1 MQCLQMIMFT
11 NFTKPICSIPLKTSP
26 TYSRATTTGLGGTLF
41 PPMGSGTT
49 PAAVENKNDAK
60 ALKES
65 AVPNDLYQVKHI
77 RDELAFCA
85 KRKPGGLDC

>member
-1 MQCLQMIMFT
+1 MIMFT
-11 NFTKPICSIPLKTSP
+11 NFTKPISSIPLKTSP

-65 AVPNDLYQVKHI
+65 AVPNDLYQVKHF
-77 RDELAFCA
+77 RDELAYDFCP
-85 KRKPGGLDC
+85 KPMPGVLDC